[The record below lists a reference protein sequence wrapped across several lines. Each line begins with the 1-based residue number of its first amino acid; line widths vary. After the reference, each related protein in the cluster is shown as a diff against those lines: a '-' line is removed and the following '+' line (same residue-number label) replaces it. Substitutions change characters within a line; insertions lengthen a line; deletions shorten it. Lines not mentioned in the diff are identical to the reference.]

1 MQAVAVL
8 IMACIQILTLLY
20 VVALIAMLV
29 ITNVKPYI
37 SHINST
43 SDTIDYSNTSDHST
57 DVAELGAWHYAMVIN
72 QIVIWVLGKLQT
84 Y

>member
-1 MQAVAVL
+1 
-8 IMACIQILTLLY
+8 
-20 VVALIAMLV
+20 MLV

-43 SDTIDYSNTSDHST
+43 SDTTDPSDTSDTSDHST

-72 QIVIWVLGKLQT
+72 QIVILVLGKLQT